1 MRRSNKT
8 RRFNT
13 GKSIVLLI
21 LILVLFL
28 LITGILI
35 IGIDKIQGNDHE
47 EYMKNYDQDV
57 MRFDLYLN
65 QGQYEF
71 IPNENFWNRVHL
83 YDDEKNEIDKQSIII
98 SLQDSNLKFS
108 EYVLTENA
116 EYMKVNIDD
125 INGWIKW
132 TIPTLDED
140 SKVFIR
146 SFISKSGNDNSIEV
160 FPFNDDNFILIYT
173 NAGAKILDLNNKKI
187 NWFGGGY
194 YESVKV
200 DIYSDTISCKGDL
213 SSKTYYFNKY
223 GEELDK
229 NLKVIKN

>member
-1 MRRSNKT
+1 M

-47 EYMKNYDQDV
+47 EYMK
-57 MRFDLYLN
+57 
-65 QGQYEF
+65 
-71 IPNENFWNRVHL
+71 
-83 YDDEKNEIDKQSIII
+83 
-98 SLQDSNLKFS
+98 
-108 EYVLTENA
+108 
-116 EYMKVNIDD
+116 VNIND

-146 SFISKSGNDNSIEV
+146 NFISKSDNDNSIEV

-173 NAGAKILDLNNKKI
+173 SEGAKILDLNNKKNQLVWRRI
-187 NWFGGGY
+187 LR
-194 YESVKV
+194 K
-200 DIYSDTISCKGDL
+200 CKGRYIFR
-213 SSKTYYFNKY
+213 YYK
-223 GEELDK
+223 L
-229 NLKVIKN
+229 

>member
-65 QGQYEF
+65 EGEYEF
-71 IPNENFWNRVHL
+71 IPNENFWNRV
-83 YDDEKNEIDKQSIII
+83 
-98 SLQDSNLKFS
+98 
-108 EYVLTENA
+108 
-116 EYMKVNIDD
+116 NIND

-187 NWFGGGY
+187 NWSGGGY

>member
-13 GKSIVLLI
+13 GKSIVL
-21 LILVLFL
+21 FL

-35 IGIDKIQGNDHE
+35 IGTDKIQGNDNE
-47 EYMKNYDQDV
+47 EYMKNYNQDV

-71 IPNENFWNRVHL
+71 IPNEIFWKSVHL
-83 YDDEKNEIDKQSIII
+83 YDDEENEINKQSIII

-108 EYVLTENA
+108 EYVLTKNA
-116 EYMKVNIDD
+116 EYMKVNIND

-146 SFISKSGNDNSIEV
+146 NFISKSDNDNSIGV

-173 NAGAKILDLNNKKI
+173 SEGAKILDLNNKKNQLVWRRI
-187 NWFGGGY
+187 LR
-194 YESVKV
+194 K
-200 DIYSDTISCKGDL
+200 CKGRYIFR
-213 SSKTYYFNKY
+213 YYK
-223 GEELDK
+223 L
-229 NLKVIKN
+229 

>member
-47 EYMKNYDQDV
+47 EYMK
-57 MRFDLYLN
+57 
-65 QGQYEF
+65 
-71 IPNENFWNRVHL
+71 
-83 YDDEKNEIDKQSIII
+83 
-98 SLQDSNLKFS
+98 
-108 EYVLTENA
+108 
-116 EYMKVNIDD
+116 VNIND

-140 SKVFIR
+140 SKFFIR
-146 SFISKSGNDNSIEV
+146 NFISKSDNDNSIEV

-173 NAGAKILDLNNKKI
+173 SEGAKILDLNNKKI
-187 NWFGGGY
+187 NWSGGGY